1 MLDSKGKVHMVFE
14 LVHGGNLETVS
25 RKPRKPFSE
34 TQIRSIFFQL
44 LQALNYMHSMNYM
57 HRDIKPENILLHSYL
72 PDGDIKVKLAD
83 LGLAKRIS
91 VSNRPHTSYI
101 ATRWYRSPEILL
113 RLGNYGYP
121 SDMWA
126 LGAVMAEVI
135 CLGEPLFPGE
145 DERDQL
151 VRVVA
156 LRGHPA
162 VVGWQRG
169 DRAMKNR
176 HIRLPM
182 TTPSSLRSAIPN
194 ATLPMLQVI
203 SDLLEMDPAKRP
215 TAEEALTYPLF
226 VIHPE
231 KEVVLS
237 RCAKR
242 RKVDVEGVETAKT
255 TYWPNSQWS
264 AGSEAEREEEI
275 ESGRHRAFCVENE
288 KSMGVGRRVAALALP
303 PATGV
308 VALGTEKKFSFSL
321 LGDGSGSGGGAKVL
335 GDVRLRPPAGH
346 FDLRI

>member
-1 MLDSKGKVHMVFE
+1 MVFE
-14 LVHGGNLETVS
+14 LVRGGNLETLT
-25 RKPRKPFSE
+25 RKRRKPFSE

-44 LQALNYMHSMNYM
+44 LQALRHMHSMNYM
-57 HRDIKPENILLHSYL
+57 HRDVKPENILLHSYS
-72 PDGDIKVKLAD
+72 PDGDIKVKVAD
-83 LGLAKRIS
+83 LGLAKRIGA
-91 VSNRPHTSYI
+91 SNRPHTSYI

-126 LGAVMAEVI
+126 LGAVIAEVI
-135 CLGEPLFPGE
+135 CLGEPLFPGD
-145 DERDQL
+145 DEKDQL

-169 DRAMKNR
+169 DQAMRNR
-176 HIRLPM
+176 RIRLPK
-182 TTPSSLRSAIPN
+182 TTPSSLCSAIPN
-194 ATLPMLQVI
+194 ATLPMLQLI

-231 KEVVLS
+231 KELVLS
-237 RCAKR
+237 RCGKR
-242 RKVDVEGVETAKT
+242 RKMDVEEVEKART

-264 AGSEAEREEEI
+264 VGSEAEHEEENAI
-275 ESGRHRAFCVENE
+275 GWHHPFFTGNE
-288 KSMGVGRRVAALALP
+288 KSVEVGRRAAALAVP
-303 PATGV
+303 PATEAIA
-308 VALGTEKKFSFSL
+308 VATEQKFSFSL
-321 LGDGSGSGGGAKVL
+321 LGGGPASDGARTL
-335 GDVRLRPPAGH
+335 GDARLRPPAGH